1 MRSLREVSAVF
12 RRTFLCT
19 LSWSQLPVFNTRARG
34 LAFASY
40 VSCLACF
47 YSSLGRYEEMMM
59 GLVSNNGPEVWR
71 LSEKSWYSLCR
82 DDKWSRSEGVGVLM
96 LDGLGGVM
104 RADNLGR
111 VGFGFSGDVWGMVAY
126 EVVG

>member
-1 MRSLREVSAVF
+1 
-12 RRTFLCT
+12 
-19 LSWSQLPVFNTRARG
+19 
-34 LAFASY
+34 
-40 VSCLACF
+40 
-47 YSSLGRYEEMMM
+47 MM
-59 GLVSNNGPEVWR
+59 GLVLNNGPEVWR

-82 DDKWSRSEGVGVLM
+82 YDKWSRSEVVVVLM

-111 VGFGFSGDVWGMVAY
+111 SGFGFSRAVWGMVAY